1 MGIVNSGRTCGLS
14 LTALVVLSA
23 CAGGVADPTASAPP
37 ATPAPTSGLTSVTPA
52 SIPTEPSGEPAS
64 EAVSPDPAFDYGF
77 VIDITPTGFHPNVLV
92 ADCCHAVTWINLTDK
107 ANAVAF
113 TVELTKSPL
122 IPPGDSWTWTPPN
135 VESVA
140 YHSITYPSMIG
151 VLQVNQTT
159 N

>member
-1 MGIVNSGRTCGLS
+1 MSVVSAGRTWGLS
-14 LTALVVLSA
+14 LVALVVLSA
-23 CAGGVADPTASAPP
+23 CASGIADPTATLRP
-37 ATPAPTSGLTSVTPA
+37 ATRAPAPALTSVTAAVPSEPA
-52 SIPTEPSGEPAS
+52 GEPAR
-64 EAVSPDPAFDYGF
+64 EAASPDPAFDYGF

-92 ADCCHAVTWINLTDK
+92 ADCCRMVTWVNLTDK

-122 IPPGDSWTWTPPN
+122 IPSGGSWTWTPPN

-140 YHSITYPSMIG
+140 YHSMTFPSMTG

-159 N
+159 G